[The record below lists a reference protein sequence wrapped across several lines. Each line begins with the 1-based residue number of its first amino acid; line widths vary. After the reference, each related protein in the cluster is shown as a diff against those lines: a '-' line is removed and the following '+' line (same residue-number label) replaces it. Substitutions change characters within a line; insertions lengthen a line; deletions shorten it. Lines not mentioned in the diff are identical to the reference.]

1 MREPSRGRRRTP
13 AWLPIGVVVALAFGI
28 GAYFGSAQVA
38 GSAST
43 PPPRTVSL
51 RLGDTAL
58 LGHLQCVAASDSR
71 RYPMNPGAYYLRC
84 SKRPEKQARY
94 VVFVFP
100 DGAAVAQAGTY
111 DPLYQTPR

>member
-1 MREPSRGRRRTP
+1 
-13 AWLPIGVVVALAFGI
+13 
-28 GAYFGSAQVA
+28 
-38 GSAST
+38 
-43 PPPRTVSL
+43 
-51 RLGDTAL
+51 
-58 LGHLQCVAASDSR
+58 
-71 RYPMNPGAYYLRC
+71 MNPGAYYLRC